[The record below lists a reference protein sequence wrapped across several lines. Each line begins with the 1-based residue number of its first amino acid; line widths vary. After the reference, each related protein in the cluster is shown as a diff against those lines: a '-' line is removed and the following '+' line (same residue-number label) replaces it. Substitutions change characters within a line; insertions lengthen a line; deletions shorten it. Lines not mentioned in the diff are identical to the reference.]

1 MASEFKLKGLT
12 SIDLKNGQKQEAEVE
27 GIEGGKVL
35 LVKAQDGLHAMSPN
49 CTHYGAP
56 MMKGVVTGDGRITC
70 PWHGACFKIST
81 GDVEDAPAL
90 DPLAKFKV
98 VQKDGAVFISGDESA
113 LKAGRRKLDIKCS
126 AKSQDNV
133 VIVGGGSGALGAI
146 EGLRAGGYSGK
157 ITVISSEPYQPIDR
171 TKLSKALITDLSKIA
186 WRSPDFYKEGDVEL
200 VTGKA
205 VKSVD
210 FKGKSVTSDDGKSY
224 KYSKLI
230 LASGGI
236 AKYLPMEGLKGDL
249 GNVFVIRA
257 LSDTQAIMNAAGQD
271 GGKKIVIVGSSFIGM
286 EVGNALAGMKHDVT
300 IVGMEEEPMQ
310 AVMGKQIG
318 NIFRKL
324 LEKNGAKFKLGA
336 SVEKGTPSSS
346 DGSKIG
352 AVQLK
357 DGTSL
362 EADLVVEGVGIRPS
376 TDYIQDNPSVKLEKD
391 ASILVNE
398 KFQIPNVS
406 DAFAIG
412 DIATFPYHGPSGA
425 GKPVRIEHWD
435 VAQNAGRSVALTINS
450 NGAEHKSFIPVFWS
464 APGSQV
470 RYCGNTPHGWDDL
483 IVHGETDVSE
493 GKQSW
498 TAYYTKGEEVVAVAS
513 MMRDPYMAQSAE
525 LMRRGKMP
533 SKSDLQKG
541 VEILDISIP
550 SDVKI

>member
-1 MASEFKLKGLT
+1 MASEFKLKDAT
-12 SIDLKNGQKQEAEVE
+12 SIELKHGQKAEYEVE

-56 MMKGVVTGDGRITC
+56 MVKGVVTGDGRITC
-70 PWHGACFKIST
+70 PWHGACFKIAT

-98 VQKDGAVFISGDESA
+98 VQKDGGVYITGDESA
-113 LKAGRRKLDIKCS
+113 LKAGRRKLNIKCS

-157 ITVISSEPYQPIDR
+157 ITVISSEPFQPIDR

-186 WRSPDFYKEGDVEL
+186 WRSPEFYKEGDVEL
-200 VTGKA
+200 INGKS

-210 FKGKSVTSDDGKSY
+210 FSGKKVTSDDGKTFS
-224 KYSKLI
+224 YSKLI

-236 AKYLPMEGLKGDL
+236 PKLLPMEGLKGDL
-249 GNVFVIRA
+249 GNVFVIRT
-257 LSDTQAIMNAAGQD
+257 LSDAQGIMNAAGQD

-318 NIFRKL
+318 AIFRKL
-324 LEKNGAKFKLGA
+324 LEKNGAKFKLSA
-336 SVEKGTPSSS
+336 SVEGGKPSSS

-352 AVQLK
+352 SVQLK

-362 EADLVVEGVGIRPS
+362 PADLVVEGVGIRPS
-376 TDYIQDNPSVKLEKD
+376 TDYLQDNSSVKLEQD
-391 ASILVNE
+391 GSLSVNE
-398 KFQIPNVS
+398 KFEIPGVQ

-412 DIATFPYHGPSGA
+412 DIATYPYHGPSGN

-435 VAQNAGRSVALTINS
+435 VAQNAGRSVALTINT
-450 NGAEHKSFIPVFWS
+450 NGSKHKSFIPVFWS
-464 APGSQV
+464 APGSGV
-470 RYCGNTPHGWDDL
+470 RYCGNTPHGWDDV

-498 TAYYTKGEEVVAVAS
+498 TAYYTKGDEVVAVAS
-513 MMRDPYMAQSAE
+513 MMRDPYMTQAAE

-533 SKSDLQKG
+533 SKSDIQKG
-541 VEILDISIP
+541 VELLDISIP
-550 SDVKI
+550 SEVKI